1 MSRETDSPSS
11 GPNGRGGTAY
21 PSGTPPYG
29 TPMASDGAADAGRTA
44 GDRPEQPKTETTL
57 TTRIR
62 INIPGSRP
70 IPPVVVRK
78 PVANAES
85 SDATGASRSPAQEA
99 GPASV
104 PGGPVDSDTGSHP
117 LPGGGGGGGA
127 EEKRSDWFAPRKAG
141 APKGGPGGGNANGA
155 GMAAGSNAQGPAA
168 GAGGGVGPSG
178 APGAPGA
185 PTARPGGNAGGAGGT
200 GPVAPGHGG
209 GTGSFDVSRALA
221 AGPLGAGPG
230 GSPYPTGAQAGDNGA
245 AEPRRDGLPY
255 FSDGGQNG
263 QNGQGGPAGPTGG
276 PASGD
281 TPLAAPGSPGGQGFP
296 AGPGGPGGPEGPG
309 GPGGA
314 PGGQAGPGGHR
325 AIGGPGSSGAPAGPG
340 GHRAPGGQG
349 APGNPGLPAGPGGQ
363 AGPGSH
369 RAPGGPGAPGGPD
382 ASGFPGGK
390 GPQSGSAF
398 PGAPAGAARPGGG
411 LSDDTA
417 ILTPQVPAPE
427 PGAPG
432 YGGAGENVSGHTL
445 TSGIPVV
452 PPAPNSPFG
461 PGAHTDGPLP
471 HQPPKLPEPV
481 SPAAP
486 AAARPKKKKKGRNK
500 LVLLVTGVVALGGIA
515 YGAGLLMNHSDVP
528 KGTSVLGVDIGGGT
542 RDEAVQKL
550 DDAFK
555 ASAAKPLQLS
565 VEGDTVALK
574 PDQAGLQL
582 DTQATV
588 RAAAGSD
595 YNPVS
600 VVGSLFGN
608 QRVVAPVMPVDEEK
622 LAAALEGA
630 AGGSGSATEG
640 TIKFQSG
647 KAVPV
652 YGKAGQ
658 GIDIDR
664 STKAVED
671 AYRTQVETGKSAAVK
686 VPTTAKEP
694 KVSKA
699 EVDRMM
705 KEFAQPAMSGL
716 VTVKAGAA
724 VVQFSPENSLWKFL
738 GVKATPEGKLVDYYD
753 LPALKELYGGAFD
766 GVTIARGNGKKT
778 AVTPQDV
785 VVALR
790 QALVGKT
797 AADRVGVIETNPT

>member
-117 LPGGGGGGGA
+117 LPGGGGGA

-168 GAGGGVGPSG
+168 GGGGGVGPSG
-178 APGAPGA
+178 APGT

-230 GSPYPTGAQAGDNGA
+230 GGSPYPTGGQAGDNGA

-281 TPLAAPGSPGGQGFP
+281 TPLAAPGVPGGQGFP
-296 AGPGGPGGPEGPG
+296 AGPGGPGGSEGPG

-398 PGAPAGAARPGGG
+398 SGAPAGAARPGGG

>member
-1 MSRETDSPSS
+1 MSRETDSSSS

-29 TPMASDGAADAGRTA
+29 TPMASDGAADAGRSA

-70 IPPVVVRK
+70 IPPVVVRT

-85 SDATGASRSPAQEA
+85 SDATGASGSAAPET
-99 GPASV
+99 GPAALPSQ
-104 PGGPVDSDTGSHP
+104 PVDSDTGSHP
-117 LPGGGGGGGA
+117 MPGAGGAGGAGGGA

-155 GMAAGSNAQGPAA
+155 GMAAGSGAQGPAT

-178 APGAPGA
+178 APAARPGGAATPG
-185 PTARPGGNAGGAGGT
+185 ARPGGNANGAGLPGAGGT

-221 AGPLGAGPG
+221 AGPLGTGPG
-230 GSPYPTGAQAGDNGA
+230 GSPYPTGAQAGDNGG
-245 AEPRRDGLPY
+245 EPRRDGLPY

-263 QNGQGGPAGPTGG
+263 QHGPSGPTGG
-276 PASGD
+276 PVSGD
-281 TPLAAPGSPGGQGFP
+281 TPLAAPGGQGFP
-296 AGPGGPGGPEGPG
+296 GGPG

-314 PGGQAGPGGHR
+314 PGGPGSHRAPGNPGAAGGPGGQ
-325 AIGGPGSSGAPAGPG
+325 GGPG
-340 GHRAPGGQG
+340 GHRAPGG
-349 APGNPGLPAGPGGQ
+349 PGPGGQ
-363 AGPGSH
+363 
-369 RAPGGPGAPGGPD
+369 GAPGGPD
-382 ASGFPGGK
+382 TSGFPGGK
-390 GPQSGSAF
+390 GAQSGSAF
-398 PGAPAGAARPGGG
+398 NGAPAGAGRPGGG

-486 AAARPKKKKKGRNK
+486 AAARPKKKGRNK
-500 LVLLVTGVVALGGIA
+500 LVLLVTGVVTLGGLA

-600 VVGSLFGN
+600 VIGSLIG
-608 QRVVAPVMPVDEEK
+608 QERVVAPVMPVDEEK

-647 KAVPV
+647 KAVAV
-652 YGKAGQ
+652 YGKAGK

-664 STKAVED
+664 STEAVED
-671 AYRTQVETGKSAAVK
+671 AYRTQVETGKSAPVK

-716 VTVKAGAA
+716 VTVKAGTA

-785 VVALR
+785 VGALR
-790 QALVGKT
+790 QALLGKT
-797 AADRVGVIETNPT
+797 ATDRVGVIETNPT

>member
-1 MSRETDSPSS
+1 
-11 GPNGRGGTAY
+11 
-21 PSGTPPYG
+21 
-29 TPMASDGAADAGRTA
+29 MASDGTADAGRTA

-70 IPPVVVRK
+70 IPPVVVRTT
-78 PVANAES
+78 VANAES
-85 SDATGASRSPAQEA
+85 SDATGASPDA
-99 GPASV
+99 GPATG
-104 PGGPVDSDTGSHP
+104 PGGPVDSDTGFHP
-117 LPGGGGGGGA
+117 MPGPGPGGAGGGGGGGA

-155 GMAAGSNAQGPAA
+155 GMAAGSSAQSPAT

-178 APGAPGA
+178 APGAPGTSGA
-185 PTARPGGNAGGAGGT
+185 PAARRGGGTNGAGPAGAGGT

-221 AGPLGAGPG
+221 AGPLGTGPS
-230 GSPYPTGAQAGDNGA
+230 GSPYPTGATAGDNGG

-255 FSDGGQNG
+255 FSDGGQG
-263 QNGQGGPAGPTGG
+263 GQGGQSGPLGPTGG
-276 PASGD
+276 PVSGD
-281 TPLAAPGSPGGQGFP
+281 TPLAAPGAPGGQGFP
-296 AGPGGPGGPEGPG
+296 AGPGGPGGPGGPNGPG

-314 PGGQAGPGGHR
+314 PGSQGGPGGHR
-325 AIGGPGSSGAPAGPG
+325 AIGGPGSSGAPAGPS

-349 APGNPGLPAGPGGQ
+349 APGSPGSPGSPGASAGAG
-363 AGPGSH
+363 GPGSH
-369 RAPGGPGAPGGPD
+369 RAPGGPGPGGPGAPGAPD
-382 ASGFPGGK
+382 AAGFPGGK
-390 GPQSGSAF
+390 GAQSGSAF
-398 PGAPAGAARPGGG
+398 SGAPAGAGRPGGG

-486 AAARPKKKKKGRNK
+486 AAARTKKKKKGRNK
-500 LVLLVTGVVALGGIA
+500 LVLLVTGMVTLGGIA

-565 VEGDTVALK
+565 VDGDTVALK

-582 DTQATV
+582 DSQATV

-600 VVGSLFGN
+600 VIGSLFGN
-608 QRVVAPVMPVDEEK
+608 ERVVAPVMPVDEEK

-647 KAVPV
+647 KAVAV

-658 GIDIDR
+658 GIDIGR
-664 STKAVED
+664 STDAVED

-716 VTVKAGAA
+716 VTVKAGTA

-738 GVKATPEGKLVDYYD
+738 GVKATSEGKLVDYYD

-785 VVALR
+785 VGALR
-790 QALVGKT
+790 EALLGKT
-797 AADRVGVIETNPT
+797 ATDRVGVIEINPT

>member
-1 MSRETDSPSS
+1 
-11 GPNGRGGTAY
+11 
-21 PSGTPPYG
+21 
-29 TPMASDGAADAGRTA
+29 MASDGAADAGRTA

-168 GAGGGVGPSG
+168 GGGGGVGPS
-178 APGAPGA
+178 GAPGA

-221 AGPLGAGPG
+221 AGPLGAGPGG

-281 TPLAAPGSPGGQGFP
+281 TPLAAPGVPGGQGFP
-296 AGPGGPGGPEGPG
+296 AGPGGPGGSEGPG

-314 PGGQAGPGGHR
+314 PGGQAGPSGGHR

-398 PGAPAGAARPGGG
+398 GAPAGAARPGGG

>member
-1 MSRETDSPSS
+1 MSRETDSSSS

-29 TPMASDGAADAGRTA
+29 TPMASDGAADAGRSA

-70 IPPVVVRK
+70 IPPVVVRT

-85 SDATGASRSPAQEA
+85 SDATGASRSAAPEA
-99 GPASV
+99 GPPAL
-104 PGGPVDSDTGSHP
+104 PTRPVDSDTGSHP
-117 LPGGGGGGGA
+117 APGAGGAGASGGGA

-155 GMAAGSNAQGPAA
+155 GMAAGSGAQGPATGA
-168 GAGGGVGPSG
+168 GAGVGPS
-178 APGAPGA
+178 GA
-185 PTARPGGNAGGAGGT
+185 PTARPGGAATPGARPGGGTNGAGLPGAGGT
-200 GPVAPGHGG
+200 APVAPGHGG

-221 AGPLGAGPG
+221 AGPLGTGPG
-230 GSPYPTGAQAGDNGA
+230 GSPYPTGAQAGDNGG

-263 QNGQGGPAGPTGG
+263 QGAQNGQNGQGGQRGPAGPTGG
-276 PASGD
+276 PVSGD
-281 TPLAAPGSPGGQGFP
+281 TPLAAPGAPGGQGFP
-296 AGPGGPGGPEGPG
+296 GGPGGHRAPG
-309 GPGGA
+309 DPGA

-325 AIGGPGSSGAPAGPG
+325 APGGPG
-340 GHRAPGGQG
+340 PGGQG
-349 APGNPGLPAGPGGQ
+349 APG
-363 AGPGSH
+363 GS
-369 RAPGGPGAPGGPD
+369 D

-390 GPQSGSAF
+390 GAQSGSAF
-398 PGAPAGAARPGGG
+398 NSAPAGAGRPGGG

-452 PPAPNSPFG
+452 PSAPNSPFG

-486 AAARPKKKKKGRNK
+486 AAARPKQKKKGRNK
-500 LVLLVTGVVALGGIA
+500 LVLLVTGVVALGGLA

-582 DTQATV
+582 DSQATV

-600 VVGSLFGN
+600 VIGSLIG
-608 QRVVAPVMPVDEEK
+608 QERVVAPVMPVDEEK

-647 KAVPV
+647 KAVAV

-671 AYRTQVETGKSAAVK
+671 AYRTQVETGESAPVK

-716 VTVKAGAA
+716 VTIKAGAA

-785 VVALR
+785 VGALR
-790 QALVGKT
+790 QALLGKT

>member
-168 GAGGGVGPSG
+168 GGGGGVGPS
-178 APGAPGA
+178 GAPGA

-221 AGPLGAGPG
+221 AGPLGAGPGG

-281 TPLAAPGSPGGQGFP
+281 TPLAAPGVPGGQGFP
-296 AGPGGPGGPEGPG
+296 AGPGGPGGSEGPG

-314 PGGQAGPGGHR
+314 PGGQAGPSGGHR

-398 PGAPAGAARPGGG
+398 GAPAGAARPGGG